1 MLHRRIEDGV
11 TNAASA
17 RSLLDWS
24 VAQLSRSDLNRY
36 QLGLLA
42 AGALRVIRGRRELL
56 VNPKPDLMVTSA
68 LRVLSARPS
77 WELCEEGEEGE
88 EGDQC
93 DKCASAKPGNCR
105 FVITPQRLV
114 WAAMYSKDDQVP
126 QAVAATYLFGA
137 ATKPLGKASTYERFR
152 ELHPEAA
159 LRGAVVATR
168 TLRSL
173 HQGSRA
179 LVAVKALWS
188 SGLHT
193 PGLTEVYAAIE
204 EDNPSGGALTE
215 ALERAKDVC
224 EEGLTSAVEGEDWEC
239 VESRLGR
246 LRRRLRRAAQPPP
259 ANPRNTRAPHQARF
273 VLPDQVKR

>member
-1 MLHRRIEDGV
+1 
-11 TNAASA
+11 
-17 RSLLDWS
+17 
-24 VAQLSRSDLNRY
+24 
-36 QLGLLA
+36 
-42 AGALRVIRGRRELL
+42 
-56 VNPKPDLMVTSA
+56 MVTSA
-68 LRVLSARPS
+68 LRVLSARPT
-77 WELCEEGEEGE
+77 WELCE

-93 DKCASAKPGNCR
+93 DKCASAKPSSCR
-105 FVITPQRLV
+105 FVVTPQRLV

-126 QAVAATYLFGA
+126 RAVAATYLFGA
-137 ATKPLGKASTYERFR
+137 ATKPLGKSSTYESFR

-159 LRGAVVATR
+159 LRGAVVAAR

-193 PGLTEVYAAIE
+193 PGLTEAYAAIE

-224 EEGLTSAVEGEDWEC
+224 EEGLTSAVEGEDWER

-246 LRRRLRRAAQPPP
+246 LRRRLHRAAQPPP